1 MSEHKKVSQGRDY
14 TVELW
19 RFVFCIVVL
28 GFHFFS
34 KTSYFFFRA
43 GYLGVE
49 FFFLLSGFGIWQFYL
64 KKMAGQKLSDRLY
77 QFGLYIGS
85 RLKRLY
91 PFYFLS
97 LLCMLFLRTWQYRW
111 SISDIISYL
120 KTGWAEFLMLQCGPL
135 GNEVLISANWYVAA
149 MFMGSILL
157 LCLLMLTGRWGGLF
171 ICPVLSLSIYHYYF
185 RLIRKIDV
193 IYSYHAVLRAL
204 AGLSAGI
211 FIGCLIWQLREK
223 VSQRKLAFGISEEKK
238 KLLQKLVYG
247 LANGILAAIVVYT
260 NFGRRSAGDF
270 VVIALF
276 ALCLFGL
283 LLVKKEIAQKLSVV
297 FQKLGAVTYPIYLF
311 QMPVIEWLVII
322 GILHA

>member
-1 MSEHKKVSQGRDY
+1 MNEHKKVSQGRDY

-28 GFHFFS
+28 GLHFFS
-34 KTSYFFFRA
+34 KTSYSFFRA

-49 FFFLLSGFGIWQFYL
+49 FFFLLSGFGIWQYYC
-64 KKMAGQKLSDRLY
+64 KKMAGQKLPGRLY
-77 QFGLYIGS
+77 QLGLYIGS

-91 PFYFLS
+91 PLYFLS
-97 LLCMLFLRTWQYRW
+97 LLCMLSLRTWQYHW
-111 SISDIISYL
+111 SIGEIIAYL

-157 LCLLMLTGRWGGLF
+157 LCLLMLTGRWGGLLV
-171 ICPVLSLSIYHYYF
+171 CPILSISIYHYYF

-211 FIGCLIWQLREK
+211 FIGCLIWLLQEK
-223 VSQRKLAFGISEEKK
+223 VSQGKLSLRINAGEK
-238 KLLQKLVYG
+238 KLLQELIYC

-283 LLVKKEIAQKLSVV
+283 LLVKKEIPQKLSAV

-311 QMPVIEWLVII
+311 QMPIIEWLIVI

>member
-1 MSEHKKVSQGRDY
+1 MTDYKKVSQGRDY

-28 GFHFFS
+28 GLHFFS
-34 KTSYFFFRA
+34 KTSYSFFRA

-77 QFGLYIGS
+77 QFGLYIGG

-91 PFYFLS
+91 PLYLLS
-97 LLCMLFLRTWQYRW
+97 LLCMLFLRTWQYHW
-111 SISDIISYL
+111 SIREIIAYL

-157 LCLLMLTGRWGGLF
+157 LCLLMLAGRWGGLL
-171 ICPVLSLSIYHYYF
+171 ICPVLSLSIYYYYF

-204 AGLSAGI
+204 AGLGIGI
-211 FIGCLIWQLREK
+211 FIGSLIRLLQEK
-223 VSQRKLAFGISEEKK
+223 VSQGKLSLRISTGKK
-238 KLLQKLVYG
+238 KLLQELIYC
-247 LANGILAAIVVYT
+247 LANGILAAIVIYT

-276 ALCLFGL
+276 AVCLFGL
-283 LLVKKEIAQKLSVV
+283 FLVKKEIPQKLSVV
-297 FQKLGAVTYPIYLF
+297 FQKLGAVTYPVYLF
-311 QMPVIEWLVII
+311 QMPIIEWLVII
-322 GILHA
+322 GILHT

>member
-1 MSEHKKVSQGRDY
+1 MKEYKKVSQGRDY

-34 KTSYFFFRA
+34 KTSYPFFRV

-49 FFFLLSGFGIWQFYL
+49 FFFVLSGFGIWQFYQ
-64 KKMAGQKLSDRLY
+64 KKMEGQKLTDRLY
-77 QFGLYIGS
+77 QFGVYIGR

-91 PFYFLS
+91 PLYFLS
-97 LLCMLFLRTWQYRW
+97 LLCMLLLRIWEYHW
-111 SISDIISYL
+111 SIREIIAYL
-120 KTGWAEFLMLQCGPL
+120 KSGWAEFLMLQCGAL

-149 MFMGSILL
+149 MFMGSVLL
-157 LCLLMLTGRWGGLF
+157 LCLLMLTGRWGGLVV
-171 ICPVLSLSIYHYYF
+171 CPILSLLIYSYYF

-211 FIGCLIWQLREK
+211 FIGCLIWLLQEK
-223 VSQRKLAFGISEEKK
+223 VSQGKLSLQISAGKK
-238 KLLQKLVYG
+238 KLLQELIYCLV
-247 LANGILAAIVVYT
+247 NGILACIVIYT

-276 ALCLFGL
+276 TVCLFGL
-283 LLVKKEIAQKLSVV
+283 LFVKKEIPQKSSVV

-311 QMPVIEWLVII
+311 QMSIIEWLVII
-322 GILHA
+322 GILHT

>member
-28 GFHFFS
+28 GLHFFS
-34 KTSYFFFRA
+34 KTSYPFFRA

-64 KKMAGQKLSDRLY
+64 KRMAGQKLSDKLY

-97 LLCMLFLRTWQYRW
+97 LLCMLLLRTWQYRW
-111 SISDIISYL
+111 SISDIIFYL

-171 ICPVLSLSIYHYYF
+171 ICPVLSLSIYHY
-185 RLIRKIDV
+185 
-193 IYSYHAVLRAL
+193 
-204 AGLSAGI
+204 
-211 FIGCLIWQLREK
+211 
-223 VSQRKLAFGISEEKK
+223 
-238 KLLQKLVYG
+238 
-247 LANGILAAIVVYT
+247 
-260 NFGRRSAGDF
+260 
-270 VVIALF
+270 
-276 ALCLFGL
+276 
-283 LLVKKEIAQKLSVV
+283 
-297 FQKLGAVTYPIYLF
+297 
-311 QMPVIEWLVII
+311 
-322 GILHA
+322 

>member
-1 MSEHKKVSQGRDY
+1 MSEQKKVSQGRDY

-28 GFHFFS
+28 GLHFFS
-34 KTSYFFFRA
+34 KTSYSFFRA

-64 KKMAGQKLSDRLY
+64 KRMAGQKLSDRLY

-97 LLCMLFLRTWQYRW
+97 LLCMLLLRTWQYHW

-211 FIGCLIWQLREK
+211 FIGCLIWQLQEK
-223 VSQRKLAFGISEEKK
+223 VSQGKLAFGINEKK
-238 KLLQKLVYG
+238 RKLLQKLVYG
-247 LANGILAAIVVYT
+247 LANGILAAIVIYT

-270 VVIALF
+270 VVITLF

-283 LLVKKEIAQKLSVV
+283 LLVKKEIPQKLSVV

>member
-34 KTSYFFFRA
+34 KTSYPFFRA

-111 SISDIISYL
+111 SISDIIFYL

-204 AGLSAGI
+204 AGLGA
-211 FIGCLIWQLREK
+211 
-223 VSQRKLAFGISEEKK
+223 
-238 KLLQKLVYG
+238 G

-283 LLVKKEIAQKLSVV
+283 LLVKKEIPQKLSVV

>member
-34 KTSYFFFRA
+34 KTSYPFFRA

-111 SISDIISYL
+111 SISDIIFKY
-120 KTGWAEFLMLQCGPL
+120 
-135 GNEVLISANWYVAA
+135 
-149 MFMGSILL
+149 SI
-157 LCLLMLTGRWGGLF
+157 
-171 ICPVLSLSIYHYYF
+171 
-185 RLIRKIDV
+185 
-193 IYSYHAVLRAL
+193 
-204 AGLSAGI
+204 
-211 FIGCLIWQLREK
+211 
-223 VSQRKLAFGISEEKK
+223 
-238 KLLQKLVYG
+238 
-247 LANGILAAIVVYT
+247 
-260 NFGRRSAGDF
+260 
-270 VVIALF
+270 
-276 ALCLFGL
+276 
-283 LLVKKEIAQKLSVV
+283 
-297 FQKLGAVTYPIYLF
+297 
-311 QMPVIEWLVII
+311 
-322 GILHA
+322 

>member
-1 MSEHKKVSQGRDY
+1 MTDYKKVSQGRDY

-28 GFHFFS
+28 GLHFFS
-34 KTSYFFFRA
+34 KTSYSFFRA

-77 QFGLYIGS
+77 QFGLYIGG

-91 PFYFLS
+91 PLYLLS
-97 LLCMLFLRTWQYRW
+97 LLCMLFLRTWQYHW
-111 SISDIISYL
+111 SIREIIAYL

-157 LCLLMLTGRWGGLF
+157 LCLLMLAGRWGGLL

-204 AGLSAGI
+204 AGLGIGI
-211 FIGCLIWQLREK
+211 FIGSLIRLLQEK
-223 VSQRKLAFGISEEKK
+223 VSQGKLSLRISTGKK
-238 KLLQKLVYG
+238 KLLQELIYC
-247 LANGILAAIVVYT
+247 LANGILAAIVIYT

-276 ALCLFGL
+276 AVCLFGL
-283 LLVKKEIAQKLSVV
+283 FLVKKEIPQKLSVV
-297 FQKLGAVTYPIYLF
+297 FQKLGAVTYPVYLF
-311 QMPVIEWLVII
+311 QMPIIEWLVII
-322 GILHA
+322 GILHT

>member
-1 MSEHKKVSQGRDY
+1 MTDYKKVSQGRDY

-28 GFHFFS
+28 GLHFFS
-34 KTSYFFFRA
+34 KTSYSFFRA

-77 QFGLYIGS
+77 QFGLYIGG

-91 PFYFLS
+91 PLYLLS
-97 LLCMLFLRTWQYRW
+97 LLCMLFLRTWQYHW
-111 SISDIISYL
+111 SIGEIIVYL

-157 LCLLMLTGRWGGLF
+157 LCLLMLAGRWGGLL
-171 ICPVLSLSIYHYYF
+171 ICPVLSLSIYYYYF

-204 AGLSAGI
+204 AGLGIGI
-211 FIGCLIWQLREK
+211 FIGSLIRLLQEK
-223 VSQRKLAFGISEEKK
+223 VSQGKLSLRISTGKK
-238 KLLQKLVYG
+238 KLLQELIYC
-247 LANGILAAIVVYT
+247 LANGILAAIVIYT

-276 ALCLFGL
+276 AVCLFGL
-283 LLVKKEIAQKLSVV
+283 FLVKKEIPQKLSVV
-297 FQKLGAVTYPIYLF
+297 FQKLGAVTYPVYLF
-311 QMPVIEWLVII
+311 QMPIIEWLVII
-322 GILHA
+322 GILHT